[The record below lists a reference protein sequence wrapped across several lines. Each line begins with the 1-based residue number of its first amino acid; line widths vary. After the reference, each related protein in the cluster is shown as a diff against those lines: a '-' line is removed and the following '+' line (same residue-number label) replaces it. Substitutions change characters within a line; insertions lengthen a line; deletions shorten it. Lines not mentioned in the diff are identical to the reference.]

1 MNIINQKDILE
12 RNGHTSYNIC
22 KGVKY
27 CGNMNFE
34 MMRFSFS
41 YIWSSGLDVMI
52 RIEDAIKY
60 VWWNGNTKNFLLQI
74 FNMYKGYENIV
85 FPVVL
90 NVRKK
95 YELYMIES
103 CFD

>member
-27 CGNMNFE
+27 CGNVNFE

-41 YIWSSGLDVMI
+41 YIFDQVI
-52 RIEDAIKY
+52 
-60 VWWNGNTKNFLLQI
+60 
-74 FNMYKGYENIV
+74 YK
-85 FPVVL
+85 L
-90 NVRKK
+90 
-95 YELYMIES
+95 
-103 CFD
+103 